1 METKERREKKNL
13 RLYLLKL
20 SWNGL
25 SKYTTETQWKMTQ
38 AARLLSGMVVLAW
51 AHSKLESFFPSLD
64 RGGGPN
70 RKWPS
75 RRVMANILRN
85 GKVLLLDSQGHSLFL
100 WLKHTFRLK
109 IFFSWICGELACP
122 SPWIYPNFLYILHKY
137 CTKMTSVRETKTKS

>member
-51 AHSKLESFFPSLD
+51 AHSKLESFLPSLD
-64 RGGGPN
+64 KGGVRTG
-70 RKWPS
+70 
-75 RRVMANILRN
+75 N
-85 GKVLLLDSQGHSLFL
+85 GQA
-100 WLKHTFRLK
+100 
-109 IFFSWICGELACP
+109 GE
-122 SPWIYPNFLYILHKY
+122 
-137 CTKMTSVRETKTKS
+137 

>member
-38 AARLLSGMVVLAW
+38 AARLLNGMVVLAW

-64 RGGGPN
+64 GGGGPN

-100 WLKHTFRLK
+100 WLKHTFRWK
-109 IFFSWICGELACP
+109 IFFNWICGELACHAHHLG
-122 SPWIYPNFLYILHKY
+122 SNFLYILHKY